1 VIVKANAFKTVV
13 RGGILLLAISVG
25 GCGEYVR
32 NSGRAPAQPIILAL
46 AAAPGATPD
55 KFSGT
60 LASDVI
66 TIVNRTVGQQQVQ
79 VPTIFNDFGSVTMRI
94 ILKDPG
100 AGSVAAPTP
109 LNQVTFTRYTVVY
122 RRSDGRNTAGVDVP
136 YPMDGGLTFTV
147 QSDKDVTAAFELVR
161 HTAKEEAPLKALVS
175 NGMIISTVA
184 DITFYGRDQA
194 GNDVSVAGSI
204 SVDFGNFGDP
214 S

>member
-1 VIVKANAFKTVV
+1 VKANAFKTVV
-13 RGGILLLAISVG
+13 RAGILLLAVAVS

-32 NSGRAPAQPIILAL
+32 NSGRSPAQPIILAL
-46 AAAPGATPD
+46 AGASGASPD

-60 LASDVI
+60 LQSDVL
-66 TIVNRTVGQQQVQ
+66 TIVNRTIGTEQVR
-79 VPTIFNDFGSVTMRI
+79 VPTVFNDVGSVVMRI

-100 AGSVAAPTP
+100 QVGSVAAPTP
-109 LNQVTFTRYTVVY
+109 INQVTFTRYTVVY

-136 YPMDGGLTFTV
+136 YPLDGGLTFTV
-147 QSDKDVTAAFELVR
+147 QSDKDVTANFELVR
-161 HTAKEEAPLKALVS
+161 HTAKEEAPLKALVN
-175 NGMIISTVA
+175 NGLIISTIA

-194 GNDVSVAGSI
+194 GNDVSIAGSI

>member
-1 VIVKANAFKTVV
+1 MRANAFKTVV
-13 RGGILLLAISVG
+13 RAGILLLAVAVS

-46 AAAPGATPD
+46 VAAPGATPD

-100 AGSVAAPTP
+100 QSGSVAAPTAI
-109 LNQVTFTRYTVVY
+109 NQITFTRYTIVY
-122 RRSDGRNTAGVDVP
+122 RRTDGRNTAGVDVP
-136 YPMDGGLTFTV
+136 YPLDGGLTFTV
-147 QSDKDVTAAFELVR
+147 QSDKDVSASFELVR

-175 NGMIISTVA
+175 NGMIISTIA

-194 GNDVSVAGSI
+194 GNDVSIAGSI